1 MPQKYR
7 YINAEEAAKLGLPL
21 RYGDIVD
28 GKKFMHYVMY
38 INTGNICKKFYS
50 DHRKKNRKRF
60 ARKKRQK
67 VQNFVTRVKL
77 RYGCRLCGYKKCGAA
92 LHFNHLSQDQKKI
105 NVSKCRTFESVKKEM
120 RKCEILCANCH
131 AEKTIE
137 EKHYLY
143 ERKK

>member
-7 YINAEEAAKLGLPL
+7 YINVEEAAKLGLPL

-28 GKKFMHYVMY
+28 GKKFMHYAMY

-50 DHRKKNRKRF
+50 EHRKENRKRF

-77 RYGCRLCGYKKCGAA
+77 RYGCRICGYKKCGAA
-92 LHFNHLSQDQKKI
+92 LHFNHLSQDEKKI
-105 NVSKCRTFESVKKEM
+105 NVSKCKTFESVKKEM